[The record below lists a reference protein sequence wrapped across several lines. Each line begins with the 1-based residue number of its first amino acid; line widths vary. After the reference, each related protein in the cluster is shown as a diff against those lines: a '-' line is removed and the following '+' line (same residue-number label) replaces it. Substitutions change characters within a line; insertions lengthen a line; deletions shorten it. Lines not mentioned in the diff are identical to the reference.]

1 MFDSKVFPIKYC
13 LFFQKKK
20 KLGTRWNHQS
30 PDRKLKKKKINSQEG
45 IFMIGVGLERPVNF
59 DEENHI
65 SAGGRIQNKM
75 N

>member
-1 MFDSKVFPIKYC
+1 
-13 LFFQKKK
+13 
-20 KLGTRWNHQS
+20 
-30 PDRKLKKKKINSQEG
+30 
-45 IFMIGVGLERPVNF
+45 MIGVGLERPVNF